1 MIVLMEMIETVCAG
15 CGVTFYQP
23 ADPGRRAEFHDGPC
37 RSRTWRAQRS
47 VKLAAVEL
55 DQHLAWARDADRR
68 YREKVRQLKRS
79 GKAVPEATIKFPG
92 DTKEQARYRRICQS
106 IAAAAAVGL
115 ELDAEEA
122 AAALRSVRRAYKL

>member
-1 MIVLMEMIETVCAG
+1 MMLLMEMIETVCVG

-37 RSRTWRAQRS
+37 RSRTWREQRRQT
-47 VKLAAVEL
+47 LAAMEL

-68 YREKVRQLKRS
+68 YREKVRALRRA
-79 GKAVPEATIKFPG
+79 GKPAPEATIKFPG
-92 DTKEQARYRRICQS
+92 DTKEQARYRRICQN

-122 AAALRSVRRAYKL
+122 SQVLRTVRRAYKL